1 MNKQTFWRRGEE
13 TNQELQAE
21 LKALVQR
28 VVAQQ
33 GHSLDDMD
41 RYEGLLRELYL
52 RGEEPEIIL
61 GPKK

>member
-33 GHSLDDMD
+33 GHPLDDMD